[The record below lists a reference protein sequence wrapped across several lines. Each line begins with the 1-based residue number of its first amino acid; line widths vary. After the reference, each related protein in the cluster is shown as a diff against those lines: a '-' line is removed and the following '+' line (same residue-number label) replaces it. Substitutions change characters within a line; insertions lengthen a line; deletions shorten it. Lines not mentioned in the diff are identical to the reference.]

1 MMKIFLLSL
10 LVLAQVQCEVTAD
23 TDTEWVS
30 SKYHNYGDHWMVAGG
45 IMVFISV
52 VLALG
57 LLVEVWY
64 KSKLTTWMAAQE
76 NFAGS
81 SKDEY

>member
-1 MMKIFLLSL
+1 MMKLFLLSL

-23 TDTEWVS
+23 TSTEWVS
-30 SKYHNYGDHWMVAGG
+30 SKYHNYGDHWMVCGG
-45 IMVFISV
+45 IIVFISC

-57 LLVEVWY
+57 LAVEVWY
-64 KSKLTTWMAAQE
+64 KSKLTTWMAAQQ

-81 SKDEY
+81 SKTD

>member
-1 MMKIFLLSL
+1 MMKLFLLSL

-23 TDTEWVS
+23 TDTVWVS
-30 SKYHNYGDHWMVAGG
+30 SKYHNYGSHWMVGGG
-45 IMVFISV
+45 IIVFISC

-57 LLVEVWY
+57 LAVEVWY

-76 NFAGS
+76 NFGGS
-81 SKDEY
+81 SKTEY